1 MYDVAVV
8 GATGLVGRE
17 MVSILEKRDFP
28 VRSLRLLATSRSQGM
43 VMQFKGKDI
52 VVEEAKP
59 ENFKGIQIALF
70 SAGEKGSKEFSP
82 EAVKSGAIVIDNSN
96 AFRMEPNV
104 PLVVPEV
111 NEEKL
116 KEHKGIIANPNC
128 STIQMVVALAP
139 IHRKY
144 KIRRIVVSTYQSV
157 SGTGREAIDE
167 LWEETKNIVEDKPI
181 IPKVYPHQIAFNLLP
196 HIDIFYPNGYSKEE
210 MKMVNET
217 RKILNDQS
225 IRICATTVRVPVFRA
240 HSESVNIET
249 ESPITPEEVRDLLSK
264 SPGIVV
270 MDKPEEC
277 IYPMP
282 ILAEGR
288 DEVFVGRIRRDESI
302 ENGIAMWIVSD
313 NIRKGAALNAV
324 QIAESLIK
332 LGLV

>member
-128 STIQMVVALAP
+128 ST
-139 IHRKY
+139 
-144 KIRRIVVSTYQSV
+144 
-157 SGTGREAIDE
+157 
-167 LWEETKNIVEDKPI
+167 
-181 IPKVYPHQIAFNLLP
+181 
-196 HIDIFYPNGYSKEE
+196 
-210 MKMVNET
+210 
-217 RKILNDQS
+217 
-225 IRICATTVRVPVFRA
+225 
-240 HSESVNIET
+240 
-249 ESPITPEEVRDLLSK
+249 
-264 SPGIVV
+264 
-270 MDKPEEC
+270 
-277 IYPMP
+277 
-282 ILAEGR
+282 
-288 DEVFVGRIRRDESI
+288 
-302 ENGIAMWIVSD
+302 
-313 NIRKGAALNAV
+313 
-324 QIAESLIK
+324 
-332 LGLV
+332 